1 MIINDLRTLG
11 LPLLLIEELAGKIKL
26 LLDSTVDGGVV
37 NYGLRVVDG
46 GEDRVFRDGFA
57 EGIVNPEFEAGV
69 CHFEV
74 ALRCVS
80 EGLDDLIREGE
91 ERNLRFHR

>member
-1 MIINDLRTLG
+1 LLINNLRTLG

-37 NYGLRVVDG
+37 NHDLRVVDG
-46 GEDRVFRDGFA
+46 GEDRVPRDGLA
-57 EGIVNPEFEAGV
+57 EGIVDPEFEAGV

-80 EGLDDLIREGE
+80 ESMDDLICERE